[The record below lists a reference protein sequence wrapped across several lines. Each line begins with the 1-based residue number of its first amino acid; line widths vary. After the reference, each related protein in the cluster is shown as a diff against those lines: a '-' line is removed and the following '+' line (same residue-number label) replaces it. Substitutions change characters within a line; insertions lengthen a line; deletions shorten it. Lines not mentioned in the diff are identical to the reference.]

1 MDADDILRALDR
13 ASERR
18 IQEAI
23 DAGEFD
29 NLEGAGQPLK
39 LDDNPFVPEEL
50 RAAFKVLQNSGF
62 APDWMV
68 LGGEIE
74 ADLERLRS
82 EADRHFRYLRDELHD
97 LAADPF
103 AVKRLGPEIKRLR
116 ERHRRAT
123 RRHAARIEEI
133 NSKIRYFNHTVPIAS
148 LLKIPLSLEAEMR
161 KYQDRAPAYLSYGE

>member
-50 RAAFKVLQNSGF
+50 RAAFKVLQIAGYCHRT
-62 APDWMV
+62 AGTIAYV
-68 LGGEIE
+68 L
-74 ADLERLRS
+74 L
-82 EADRHFRYLRDELHD
+82 
-97 LAADPF
+97 
-103 AVKRLGPEIKRLR
+103 
-116 ERHRRAT
+116 
-123 RRHAARIEEI
+123 
-133 NSKIRYFNHTVPIAS
+133 
-148 LLKIPLSLEAEMR
+148 
-161 KYQDRAPAYLSYGE
+161 